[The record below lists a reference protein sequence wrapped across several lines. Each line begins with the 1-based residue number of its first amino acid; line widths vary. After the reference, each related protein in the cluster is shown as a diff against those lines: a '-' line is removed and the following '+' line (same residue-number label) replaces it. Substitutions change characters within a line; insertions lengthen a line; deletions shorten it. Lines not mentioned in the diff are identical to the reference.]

1 MGGAYLKEGPDER
14 CKSPVK
20 PSTVTFTAPPFL
32 ASVGGALDVAGAGLA
47 ADATPGAHPAGLK
60 RVKVTV
66 GLILNQSKAEKKQ
79 QKKKV

>member
-32 ASVGGALDVAGAGLA
+32 ASVGGALHVAGAGLA
-47 ADATPGAHPAGLK
+47 ADATPGAHPGGLK

-66 GLILNQSKAEKKQ
+66 GLILNQSKAEKNNK
-79 QKKKV
+79 KKKV